1 VADLAVAEVAALVVV
16 VPAGAGERHERMK
29 MKRYKYIILSLLL
42 MVSEAGFA
50 GDEAGGDRGTRKNSL
65 RIVFAGD
72 VMGHD
77 SQINAAY
84 IDSSDSYDYKD
95 CFSYLKPY
103 LQHADI
109 AVANLEVTLA
119 GPPYKGYPRFSSPD
133 ALLDGLMNAG
143 FNVLVNA
150 NNHALDRGSEG
161 LERTQDV
168 VGRKGLILTG
178 SFISSGHREQTYPLI
193 LEKNDIMLAMLNY
206 TYGTNGLQ
214 ADTPNIVNY
223 IDTLMIQKDIQKVK
237 LVEPDFV
244 VASIHWGKEYQ
255 RQEDNLQHELA
266 GFLFRQGVDVIIGS
280 HPHVVQP
287 VEYTQT
293 DTGFHHL
300 VVYSLGN
307 FVSNQRDRYRDGGI
321 IFGLELE
328 KTDRTRISGF
338 DYLPVWV
345 HKPLQGEKQVF
356 RLIPASLDEE
366 EIERIGFTETELSGF
381 RQFYEDTRDH
391 LVNVPENRFYEA
403 KE

>member
-1 VADLAVAEVAALVVV
+1 MKYYRIIPLVLF
-16 VPAGAGERHERMK
+16 AIANQ
-29 MKRYKYIILSLLL
+29 
-42 MVSEAGFA
+42 AGFA
-50 GDEAGGDRGTRKNSL
+50 SDEASGVEATGKNSL

-84 IDSSDSYDYKD
+84 LDSSDSYDYRS
-95 CFSYLKPY
+95 CFSYLIPY
-103 LQHADI
+103 LEQADI

-133 ALLDGLMNAG
+133 ALLDGLMAAG

-161 LERTQDV
+161 LERTQEV
-168 VGRKGLILTG
+168 TGRKGMILTG
-178 SFISSGHREQTYPLI
+178 SFLSSDHRERSYPLL

-214 ADTPNIVNY
+214 ADTPNIVNI
-223 IDTLMIQKDIQKVK
+223 IDTFKIRRDIEKVK

-244 VASIHWGKEYQ
+244 IASVHWGKEYQ
-255 RQEDNLQHELA
+255 REEDDLQRELA
-266 GFLFRQGVDVIIGS
+266 EFLFRQGVDVIIGS
-280 HPHVVQP
+280 HPHVIQP
-287 VEYTQT
+287 VKYAET
-293 DTGFHHL
+293 DTGSRHL

-307 FVSNQRDRYRDGGI
+307 FISNQRDRYRDGGI

-328 KTDRTRISGF
+328 KTDRTRISRF

-345 HKPLQGEKQVF
+345 HKPVQGDKRNFQ
-356 RLIPASLDEE
+356 LIPANISEE
-366 EIERIGFTETELSGF
+366 KIKGMDFTESELSSF

-391 LVNVPENRFYEA
+391 LINVPENQTYRANE
-403 KE
+403 

>member
-1 VADLAVAEVAALVVV
+1 M
-16 VPAGAGERHERMK
+16 RN
-29 MKRYKYIILSLLL
+29 YKIIILLLITA
-42 MVSEAGFA
+42 AGQAGIA

-84 IDSSDSYDYKD
+84 IDSSNTYDYKD
-95 CFSYLKPY
+95 CFSYLKPF
-103 LQHADI
+103 LGDADI

-161 LERTQDV
+161 LERTQEV
-168 VGRKGLILTG
+168 TGRKGMILTG

-193 LEKNDIMLAMLNY
+193 LEKNDIMLAILNY

-214 ADTPNIVNY
+214 ADTPYIVNY
-223 IDTLMIQKDIQKVK
+223 IDTFMIQRDIEKVK

-244 VASIHWGKEYQ
+244 IATVHWGKEYQ
-255 RQEDNLQHELA
+255 RQEDTLQRELA

-287 VEYTQT
+287 IQYSQS
-293 DTGFHHL
+293 DTGFQHL

-328 KTDRTRISGF
+328 KTDRTRTSGF

-345 HKPLQGEKQVF
+345 HKPVQGDKRKFQ
-356 RLIPASLDEE
+356 LIPASLSED
-366 EIERIGFTETELSGF
+366 EIEEIGFTEAELSSF
-381 RQFYEDTRDH
+381 RQFYEDTRVH
-391 LVNVPENRFYEA
+391 LKNVPENRFFHTNE
-403 KE
+403 